1 MEPEHYYGWLDISVK
16 KTDRSMKE
24 KKPTLTVVHEAED
37 TSMSPLGYAL
47 VKAVFEDDHEGIAKA
62 EAKLI
67 ATTPTLSVVPNQSNG
82 HKKTT

>member
-1 MEPEHYYGWLDISVK
+1 
-16 KTDRSMKE
+16 MKE

-67 ATTPTLSVVPNQSNG
+67 ATTPTLSIAP
-82 HKKTT
+82 